1 MRLVV
6 SLEVSVKI
14 AFTKLAVVAAR
25 LKYAEVVSNATL
37 TKSVSVRQS
46 VWRRFRQ
53 QVCDG
58 VHYTMIHFIII

>member
-1 MRLVV
+1 MRVV
-6 SLEVSVKI
+6 VNLEVSVKI

-53 QVCDG
+53 QVCDC
-58 VHYTMIHFIII
+58 VHYMIIIIIF